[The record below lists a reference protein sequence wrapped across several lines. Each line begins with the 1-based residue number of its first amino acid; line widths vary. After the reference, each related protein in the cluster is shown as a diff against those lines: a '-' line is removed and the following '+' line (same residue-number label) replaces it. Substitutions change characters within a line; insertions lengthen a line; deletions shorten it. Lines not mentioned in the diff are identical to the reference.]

1 MGIETCLTLKHT
13 RDRWPYYATFPG
25 KYDMVNFQ
33 QIAYIVT
40 ARNNPQNC
48 LGDKNGVVYSFVNYR

>member
-1 MGIETCLTLKHT
+1 
-13 RDRWPYYATFPG
+13 
-25 KYDMVNFQ
+25 MVNFQ

-48 LGDKNGVVYSFVNYR
+48 LGDKMKLCTVL